1 MTRLDPERWRV
12 LSPYIDEALA
22 LSEERRREWIADLR
36 SRDTA
41 LAADVEALFE
51 VRSLASREAFLE
63 GPPPLS
69 TAGDSLA
76 QNRDHHERAVIQ
88 RALMSS
94 GYSRA
99 RAASSLGISRVTL
112 YKKMKKHGL
121 METPGYPA
129 STE

>member
-76 QNRDHHERAVIQ
+76 GQ
-88 RALMSS
+88 RFGA
-94 GYSRA
+94 Y
-99 RAASSLGISRVTL
+99 TL
-112 YKKMKKHGL
+112 VSIIGQGGMGTVWL
-121 METPGYPA
+121 
-129 STE
+129 